1 MLPFLKNKQEGSM
14 AESEDEGDSFGTL
27 DAIAQDMMEAF
38 DKKDKS
44 LLKAALESLCDYL
57 KEEDVEQDQL
67 LAKE

>member
-14 AESEDEGDSFGTL
+14 AESEDESDSFGTL